1 MCNQAVGLIAAEIE
15 RAGIPTVCLML
26 LREVAEKVRPP
37 RSLVVP
43 FAHGYTLGKPH
54 DAEGQ
59 KAILRKA
66 LALLERSDVPL
77 IVEYPDR

>member
-1 MCNQAVGLIAAEIE
+1 MCNQAVGLIAAEVE

-43 FAHGYTLGKPH
+43 FAHGYTLGVPH

-59 KAILRKA
+59 KTVLRKA
-66 LALLERSDVPL
+66 LHLLARNDVPV
-77 IVEYPDR
+77 IEEA

>member
-26 LREVAEKVRPP
+26 LREVAGKVRPP

-43 FAHGYTLGKPH
+43 FAHGFTLGTPH

-59 KAILRKA
+59 KSLMRRA
-66 LALLERSDVPL
+66 LQLLERNDLPV
-77 IVEYPDR
+77 IENA

>member
-1 MCNQAVGLIAAEIE
+1 MCNQAVGLIAAELE

-43 FAHGYTLGKPH
+43 FAHGYTLGAPH

-66 LALLERSDVPL
+66 LQLLARSDVPV
-77 IVEYPDR
+77 IENA